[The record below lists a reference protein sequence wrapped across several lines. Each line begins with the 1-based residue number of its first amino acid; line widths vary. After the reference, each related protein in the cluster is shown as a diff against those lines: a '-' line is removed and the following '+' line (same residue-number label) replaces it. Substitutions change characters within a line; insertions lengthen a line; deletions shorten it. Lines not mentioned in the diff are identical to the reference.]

1 MAKIF
6 KSKLFKNF
14 RWIWWLVLS
23 PVMGLSLMVFLAS
36 VGALG
41 EMPDFKDLEDPQ
53 RNLASIVYSAD
64 NKVLGKFY
72 VENRVAVEYDDISPN
87 IINALIATE
96 DVRFYSH
103 SGIDARGTLRA
114 FTSLGAEGGASTIT
128 QQLAKLLFHKK
139 PKSKIGRLIQKV
151 KEWVIALRLER
162 SYTKKEI
169 LTMYLNQADFGHN
182 IYGIN
187 SGARIYFDK
196 SPKDLN
202 VAEAALL
209 VGLLK
214 APSRYSPISNFK
226 KGKMEITINRRNT
239 VLEQMLKYKKITAAE
254 CKKFKQEDVVGNIE
268 ELKTRVSKNAYGH
281 GDIAP
286 YFMEELK
293 KDVEAWCMN
302 NINPRTK
309 KHYNLYT
316 DGLRVYTTID
326 SKMQKYAEAA
336 VNEYMPKLQAL
347 FFKTKKGKKNAPFP
361 SNMKEE
367 EINKIIMQGV
377 KSSDGY
383 KALKN
388 EGVSESD
395 IMKIFKT
402 PKEMTIFAY
411 NGYRD
416 TIISPW
422 DSVVYHKSFLMN
434 GMMCMDP
441 HTGEIKAWTGGVDFT
456 YFKYD
461 HVRAGKYDKK
471 TKSIIPG
478 GGRQVGSTFKPFVYA
493 MAMREGRSPCEEV
506 PNVKVCIE
514 SAWSRW
520 CPDNSGGPPEGS
532 MISFK
537 EALANS
543 VNYISAYLMKQYGP
557 HSVVK
562 LVREMGITAP
572 IDPNPSICLGT
583 PDISVYEMVGAFSTF
598 FNQGIYNKPIFL
610 TRIEDKNGNTLVEFN
625 TESRE
630 VLNEEAAFLMVE
642 LMRGV
647 VLSGTSQR
655 LRSTYKF
662 KEAVA
667 GKTGTTQSNS
677 DGWFIGGTPD
687 LVCGVWTGA
696 DDRTVR
702 FVSTGY
708 GQGANMALPIW
719 GLFMRRVYDD
729 PSIKINR
736 GDFDKPVT
744 PPSIELNCGDYRKE
758 QRDDNNYNN
767 VIFDN
772 DNE

>member
-1 MAKIF
+1 MLG
-6 KSKLFKNF
+6 S
-14 RWIWWLVLS
+14 LVL
-23 PVMGLSLMVFLAS
+23 LAS

-64 NKVLGKFY
+64 GKVLGKYY
-72 VENRVAVEYDDISPN
+72 VENRVAVDYEDISPN
-87 IINALIATE
+87 VINALIATE

-114 FTSLGAEGGASTIT
+114 FTSFGREGGASTIT
-128 QQLAKLLFHKK
+128 QQLAKILFHKK
-139 PKSKIGRLIQKV
+139 PQSKIGRLIQKV
-151 KEWVIALRLER
+151 KEWVIALRLEKN
-162 SYTKKEI
+162 YTKKEI

-187 SGARIYFDK
+187 SASKIYFNK
-196 SPKDLN
+196 PPKDLN
-202 VAEAALL
+202 VPEAAML

-214 APSRYSPISNFK
+214 APTRFSPITNFK
-226 KGKMEITINRRNT
+226 KNKMQVTLNRRNT
-239 VLEQMLKYKKITAAE
+239 VLEQMAKYKKITSAE
-254 CKKFKQEDVVGNIE
+254 CIEFKKAEVISNIE
-268 ELKTRVSKNAYGH
+268 ELKERISKNAYGH
-281 GDIAP
+281 GEVAH

-293 KDVEAWCMN
+293 KDVEAWCMTT
-302 NINPRTK
+302 INPRTK
-309 KHYNLYT
+309 KNYNLYT

-326 SKMQKYAEAA
+326 SKIQAYAEAA
-336 VNEYMPKLQAL
+336 VKEYMPKLQAL

-361 SNMKEE
+361 SNMKPEE
-367 EINKIIMQGV
+367 MEKIIMQGV
-377 KSSDGY
+377 KTSDGY

-388 EGVSESD
+388 EGVSEPD

-402 PKEMTIFAY
+402 PKQMTVFSWS
-411 NGYRD
+411 GPKD
-416 TIISPW
+416 TVMTPW

-434 GMMCMDP
+434 GLMCMDP
-441 HTGEIKAWTGGVDFT
+441 HTGEIKAWSGGVDFT
-456 YFKYD
+456 YYKYD
-461 HVRAGKYDKK
+461 HVRAGKYDIK
-471 TKSIIPG
+471 TKKIMPG

-520 CPDNSGGPPEGS
+520 CPDNSGGPPEGA
-532 MISFK
+532 MISLK
-537 EALANS
+537 DALAGS
-543 VNYISAYLMKQYGP
+543 VNYISAYLIKQYGAA
-557 HSVVK
+557 SVVK
-562 LVREMGITAP
+562 LVKELGVTAP
-572 IDPNPSICLGT
+572 LDPNPSICLGT

-598 FNQGIYNKPIFL
+598 FNKGIYNKPIFL
-610 TRIEDKNGNTLVEFN
+610 TRIEDKNGNTLAEFT

-630 VLNEEAAFLMVE
+630 VLNEEAAYLMVE

-647 VLSGTSQR
+647 VLHGTSTR
-655 LRSTYKF
+655 LRGTYKF

-677 DGWFIGGTPD
+677 DGWFIAGTPD

-719 GLFMRRVYDD
+719 GIFMRKVYDD

-736 GDFDKPVT
+736 GDFDKPAT
-744 PPSIELNCGDYRKE
+744 PPTIELNCGEYRQGQNE
-758 QRDDNNYNN
+758 NHLYNN
-767 VIFDN
+767 IIFDN
-772 DNE
+772 EKD